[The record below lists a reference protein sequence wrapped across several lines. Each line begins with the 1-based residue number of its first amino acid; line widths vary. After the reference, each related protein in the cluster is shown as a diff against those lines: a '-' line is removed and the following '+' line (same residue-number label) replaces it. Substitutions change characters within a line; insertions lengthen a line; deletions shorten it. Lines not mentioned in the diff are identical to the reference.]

1 MPDIQGLRT
10 QILANFKFMKWL
22 TDEEAA
28 DCDVITIKKGTSY
41 HALIVRPCRRKP
53 VLRMQQPSPSVRTT
67 LKYLLDMTSEH
78 LATID
83 DMFSKDPAKYPW
95 DEASTEFDLWRARF
109 RAEAAVTP
117 PLSPEPL
124 VVKDEHDSSVMLETV
139 AHDSRSRPDAPLAG
153 SRAVKR
159 SASAMEDEIADVG
172 IAPSA
177 SRRRSA
183 RLRSA

>member
-22 TDEEAA
+22 TDEEAQ

-53 VLRMQQPSPSVRTT
+53 VLRMQQPSPSVRTA

-78 LATID
+78 LATMD

-95 DEASTEFDLWRARF
+95 DEESSEFDLWRTRY
-109 RAEAAVTP
+109 RAEAVATP
-117 PLSPEPL
+117 PLSPETV
-124 VVKDEHDSSVMLETV
+124 VVKDEHDSSVMRETV
-139 AHDSRSRPDAPLAG
+139 AHDFRSRPDAPLAG

-159 SASAMEDEIADVG
+159 SASAMEDEIAEVG

>member
-1 MPDIQGLRT
+1 
-10 QILANFKFMKWL
+10 MKWL
-22 TDEEAA
+22 TDEEVQ

-53 VLRMQQPSPSVRTT
+53 VLRMQQPSPSVRTA

-78 LATID
+78 LATVD
-83 DMFSKDPAKYPW
+83 DMFSKDPAKFPE
-95 DEASTEFDLWRARF
+95 DEESSEFDLWRTRY
-109 RAEAAVTP
+109 RAEAVATP
-117 PLSPEPL
+117 PLSPEPM
-124 VVKDEHDSSVMLETV
+124 VVKDEHDSSVIRETV
-139 AHDSRSRPDAPLAG
+139 AHDSRSRLDAPLAG

-159 SASAMEDEIADVG
+159 SASAMEGEIAEVG